1 MFQFW
6 EIMDQFQKVD
16 LSGTDVSTID
26 PQLFASLAKIEK
38 VYNGAVFESHRK
50 GRPAFTLNQ
59 HCCVVLRLKQY
70 LYNLT
75 ELPHY

>member
-1 MFQFW
+1 
-6 EIMDQFQKVD
+6 MDQFQKVD
-16 LSGTDVSTID
+16 LSGIDVSTID

-59 HCCVVLRLKQY
+59 HCCVVLPLKQY
-70 LYNLT
+70 VYNLT
-75 ELPHY
+75 ELPHC

>member
-1 MFQFW
+1 
-6 EIMDQFQKVD
+6 MDPFQKVD

-59 HCCVVLRLKQY
+59 HCCVDLPLKQC
-70 LYNLT
+70 LYNQVSINARWAKM
-75 ELPHY
+75 EK

>member
-1 MFQFW
+1 
-6 EIMDQFQKVD
+6 MDQFQKVD

-50 GRPAFTLNQ
+50 GRPAFIVNQ